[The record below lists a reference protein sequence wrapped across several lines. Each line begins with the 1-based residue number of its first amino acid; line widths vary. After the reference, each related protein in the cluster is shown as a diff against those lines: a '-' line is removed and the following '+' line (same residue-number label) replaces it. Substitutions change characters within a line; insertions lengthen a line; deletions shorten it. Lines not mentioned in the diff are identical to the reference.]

1 MRISATCFLFTVLI
15 MAEPVIYMRG
25 IPESLIGQ
33 IPSLSDTFFADLKS
47 FASLTDEQV
56 EKLSSHLAQ
65 AKGFLSPKILKI
77 AILEILKDDEVGA
90 SVHRA
95 IRRIN
100 PESVEN
106 LITTLEQSK
115 DEDDFPLDGEIVEC
129 LKLILPKLIQPYPAL
144 KRYQK
149 AEHLTKAT
157 GQPLE
162 SIELICDIRPLF
174 DENRER
180 VEGMMPYTLLEIVAT
195 GRDGLPKSFE
205 AILTCQQV
213 HDLVEKTEKAKH
225 KLEVLRDSIEKWE
238 PECMPDIQM
247 TRSPRK
253 ESKGV

>member
-1 MRISATCFLFTVLI
+1 
-15 MAEPVIYMRG
+15 MAEPVFYIRG
-25 IPESLIGQ
+25 IPESFIGQ
-33 IPSLSDTFFADLKS
+33 FPSLSDTFFADLKKI
-47 FASLTDEQV
+47 ASLTGEQV
-56 EKLSSHLAQ
+56 EKLSNHLAQ
-65 AKGFLSPKILKI
+65 VKGFLSPKILKVS
-77 AILEILKDDEVGA
+77 ILEVLKDGDVGTA
-90 SVHRA
+90 VHRA
-95 IRRIN
+95 ISKIN
-100 PESVEN
+100 PESVGS

-115 DEDDFPLDGEIVEC
+115 DEDEFPLDGEIIER
-129 LKLILPKLIQPYPAL
+129 LKLNLPKLIQPYHAL

-149 AEHLTKAT
+149 AEHLVKVT

-162 SIELICDIRPLF
+162 SIELICDIRPMF

-238 PECMPDIQM
+238 PNCVPDM
-247 TRSPRK
+247 ALTRTPQ
-253 ESKGV
+253 EGGE